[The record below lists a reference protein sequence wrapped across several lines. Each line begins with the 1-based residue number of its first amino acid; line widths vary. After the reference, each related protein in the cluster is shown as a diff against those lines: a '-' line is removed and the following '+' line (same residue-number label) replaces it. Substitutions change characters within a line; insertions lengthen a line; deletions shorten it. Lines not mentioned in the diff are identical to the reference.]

1 MSGQCIA
8 VVSGKGGTGKTSL
21 SAGVGTA
28 LAQSGKRV
36 LCVDCD
42 IGLRNLDLALGL
54 TDRALMDFSDVALD
68 RCPLEAAVVAHPSI
82 PNLYLLTAPV
92 RMRGPAV
99 TEEDFRRMLQKIR
112 QQFDFCLLDAPA
124 GLGLGFRLAV
134 CGADRCVVVTT
145 QDASSL
151 RDAQH
156 TVMELRQFGSGRLHL
171 VVNRVE
177 KRLLRKLH
185 RNIDDAIDT
194 AGLPLIG
201 VVPEDEKGRLATNR
215 EVPVILTES
224 GGAARAYTNIAA
236 RLCGRRVPL
245 MRL

>member
-99 TEEDFRRMLQKIR
+99 TEEDFRRMLQKSGSSLTSVCWTHR
-112 QQFDFCLLDAPA
+112 QDW
-124 GLGLGFRLAV
+124 GLGSGWQSAV
-134 CGADRCVVVTT
+134 
-145 QDASSL
+145 Q
-151 RDAQH
+151 
-156 TVMELRQFGSGRLHL
+156 
-171 VVNRVE
+171 
-177 KRLLRKLH
+177 
-185 RNIDDAIDT
+185 T
-194 AGLPLIG
+194 A
-201 VVPEDEKGRLATNR
+201 AW
-215 EVPVILTES
+215 
-224 GGAARAYTNIAA
+224 
-236 RLCGRRVPL
+236 
-245 MRL
+245 